1 MQNNTLTKKVQT
13 MMDLKIL
20 DFIGQNHL
28 LSLSTIDDD
37 GVYVANCYYAF
48 DTENLTFLIKS
59 DKTSK
64 HIQLA
69 QKNPKIGI
77 TIAKDHQN
85 LSLLKGLQ
93 IKALFKDASLMQKE
107 IYYSH
112 FPYAKLIK
120 GDIFALEI
128 QWAKYTDNKLLLNQK
143 LFYQKISSS

>member
-20 DFIGQNHL
+20 DFIRQNHL

-69 QKNPKIGI
+69 QKSESQSPKII
-77 TIAKDHQN
+77 KTYLCLKDYK
-85 LSLLKGLQ
+85 S
-93 IKALFKDASLMQKE
+93 
-107 IYYSH
+107 
-112 FPYAKLIK
+112 
-120 GDIFALEI
+120 
-128 QWAKYTDNKLLLNQK
+128 K
-143 LFYQKISSS
+143 LFLKTLL